1 MEPHLRDCA
10 RRLGVSEPPVGT
22 GLGYEVNS
30 ALALGLA
37 LWHSSLYPPL
47 WKVAQVCLCDTY
59 YWLSGF

>member
-1 MEPHLRDCA
+1 MYLSLRD
-10 RRLGVSEPPVGT
+10 T

-37 LWHSSLYPPL
+37 LWRSSLYPPL

-59 YWLSGF
+59 CRLSGFYAK